1 MPKRTSANEIVAM
14 RKSSATASRSERR
27 LAGGSIV
34 SFNARDC
41 SRVREPPIS
50 LCYSRAPM
58 PLHDK
63 KVVAVLP
70 AYNAEKT
77 LRATFDD
84 IPQDWV
90 DEILLVDDVSRDK
103 TVELARTLPMRVVVH
118 PKNRGYGGNQKT
130 CYRTAMDEMGGEIMV
145 MVHPD
150 HQYDPK
156 IIPQLVEPLLRGDSD
171 AVFVSRML
179 GGRPM
184 EGGMPKWKYLAN
196 LFLTMVEN
204 ATFYI
209 FLSEY
214 HSGFRAYSKRYLDS
228 INFEANS
235 DDFVFDTEIIAQG
248 VAKGMRIREVPI
260 STRYFD
266 EASQIG
272 FWRSVRYGRDFL
284 NRMLLYKFQKKHICS
299 HGIFPEPQRPLAAVS
314 A

>member
-1 MPKRTSANEIVAM
+1 
-14 RKSSATASRSERR
+14 
-27 LAGGSIV
+27 
-34 SFNARDC
+34 
-41 SRVREPPIS
+41 
-50 LCYSRAPM
+50 M
-58 PLHDK
+58 PLHEK

-77 LRATFDD
+77 LKATFDD
-84 IPQDWV
+84 IPQEWV
-90 DEILLVDDVSRDK
+90 DEILLVDDRSRDK
-103 TVELARTLPMRVVVH
+103 TVELARQLPMRVIVH
-118 PKNRGYGGNQKT
+118 EQNRGYGGNQKT
-130 CYRTAMDEMGGEIMV
+130 CYRTAMDEMRGEIMV

-156 IIPQLVEPLLRGDSD
+156 IIPQLVQPLLRGECE
-171 AVFVSRML
+171 AVFGSRML

-214 HSGFRAYSKRYLDS
+214 HSGFRAYSKRYLDA

-272 FWRSVRYGRDFL
+272 FWRSVRYGL
-284 NRMLLYKFQKKHICS
+284 EILKTMALYKLHKKRIWS
-299 HGIFPEPQRPLAAVS
+299 HRIFRDPAPRPAIRTATT
-314 A
+314 